1 MFSWLFRLIPEP
13 DIRGRLLR
21 EQDEV
26 IIAVVPHHWIV
37 YVRPA
42 LLGLGALAAFLLA
55 LTAPGALS
63 GLLSL
68 LAIGV
73 ALWATYLALA
83 ERMDIFVVTNIR
95 IGRANGVFSRKWATM
110 PLTRI
115 LDVAVDQ
122 PLVGRFTGYGHFTFE
137 NAAQDQALRHIHHV
151 GAPSDLDRVIQG
163 AVQTAQGRPRV
174 A

>member
-1 MFSWLFRLIPEP
+1 MFQWLLRLVPEP
-13 DIRGRLLR
+13 DIRSRLLR

-26 IIAVVPHHWIV
+26 IVAVVPHHWVV
-37 YVRPA
+37 YLRPA
-42 LLGLGALAAFLLA
+42 FIGLGAFAAFVLA
-55 LTAPGALS
+55 LTAPGAMS

-68 LAIGV
+68 V
-73 ALWATYLALA
+73 ALGLGGWAGYLTLA
-83 ERMDIFVVTNIR
+83 ERMDVFVVTNIR
-95 IGRANGVFSRKWATM
+95 IGRASGLFARKWATM

-122 PLVGRFTGYGHFTFE
+122 PFTGRFLGYGHFTFE